1 MAYALQ
7 MRIAMRA
14 AAGASRS
21 PGVIAML
28 SLRPALAA
36 ALLLAGASLPASA
49 QTLRIAFKASM
60 DGTDPH
66 QTFTPNRNAQLH
78 VWETL
83 LTQDATLRPQPLLA
97 ESWRAI
103 DPMTWE
109 FKLRRDA
116 VFHDGTPFTSAD
128 AAFSITRARA
138 ATGPRTYAAAV
149 RNVAAVE
156 TPDPHTLIV
165 RTTVPTPLQPDFLV
179 GIAMVS
185 AVAAEGATDADFN
198 GGRAAIGTG
207 PYRWGRWTPS
217 QDVTFERSPNWRG
230 TPEPWAR
237 VQIRFVPND
246 SARVAAL
253 LAGDVDVIDNVPTGL
268 FQRVRENP
276 NTQLVL
282 GNSVFT
288 WYFYLDAMSAQVP
301 NITGADGQPLPAN
314 PLRDVRVRRAIN
326 HAINREAIASRV
338 MEGGATATGQIAPP
352 GLIGHVPDLP
362 VPAYDPPRARALL
375 AEAGYPQG
383 FTMTIHCT
391 QDRFAG
397 DARSCQAIGQML
409 TAIGIRTIVEALPM
423 PIYLRRSATLNQ
435 AGAPEL
441 TAHLAMFGSSSGIA
455 SEALTALLRTPN
467 AARAQGGWNRT
478 RFSNAE
484 FDAMLDRV
492 DGEFDPATRE
502 ALTQDAIRWVADQVP
517 LAPVFHVGASW
528 GLRRG
533 LTMAPRADQYTMATE
548 VRPTP

>member
-1 MAYALQ
+1 MS
-7 MRIAMRA
+7 M
-14 AAGASRS
+14 
-21 PGVIAML
+21 
-28 SLRPALAA
+28 LRPALAA
-36 ALLLAGASLPASA
+36 ALLLAGASLPATA

-97 ESWRAI
+97 TSWRAI
-103 DPMTWE
+103 DPLTWE
-109 FKLRRDA
+109 FMLRRDA

-128 AAFSITRARA
+128 AAFSILRARA

-149 RNVAAVE
+149 RNVAGVE
-156 TPDPHTLIV
+156 TPDAYTLIV
-165 RTTVPTPLQPDFLV
+165 RTSVPTPLQPDFLV
-179 GIAMVS
+179 AIAMVS
-185 AVAAEGATDADFN
+185 ARAAEGAVDADFN

-230 TPEPWAR
+230 APEPWAR

-253 LAGDVDVIDNVPTGL
+253 LAGDVDVIDTVPTGL
-268 FQRVRENP
+268 HQRIRENA
-276 NTQLVL
+276 NTQLVN

-288 WYFYLDAMSAQVP
+288 YYFYLDAMSAQAP
-301 NITGADGQPLPAN
+301 NITGADGQPLPNN
-314 PLRDVRVRRAIN
+314 PLLDVRVRRAIS
-326 HAINREAIASRV
+326 HAINREALAGRV

-352 GLIGHVPDLP
+352 GLIGHVPNLP

-409 TAIGIRTIVEALPM
+409 TAVGIRTNVEALPM
-423 PIYLRRSATLNQ
+423 PIYLRRSATLT
-435 AGAPEL
+435 AGGAPEL
-441 TAHLAMFGSSSGIA
+441 SAHLAMFGSSSGIA

-467 AARAQGGWNRT
+467 AGRAHGGWNRT

-492 DGEFDPATRE
+492 DSEFDPATRE
-502 ALTQDAIRWVADQVP
+502 ALTQEAIRWVADTVP
-517 LAPVFHVGASW
+517 MAPIFHIGASW
-528 GLRRG
+528 GMKRG
-533 LTMAPRADQYTMATE
+533 LAMTPRADQYTMATE
-548 VRPTP
+548 VRPAP